1 MTEKCFWCGIVIVA
15 LTVGLAVPA
24 KAVNAEG
31 VLIIVAAT
39 TAAAAIAAVVIVA
52 SVQHRRKKI
61 VITGCVISGE
71 KGMTV
76 TDEEDR
82 KVYRLSGETP
92 GVKPGDRMK
101 LRGRKVRS
109 TGRQDAPLGG
119 KRGAQGFR
127 HLPVNFGFLAGGLQ
141 WILTELNR
149 VIHSR

>member
-1 MTEKCFWCGIVIVA
+1 
-15 LTVGLAVPA
+15 VGLAVPA

-61 VITGCVISGE
+61 AITGCVISGE

-82 KVYRLSGETP
+82 KVYLLSGETTAIR
-92 GVKPGDRMK
+92 PGDRMK

-109 TGRQDAPLGG
+109 TGPDKARLWEAKEVLKD
-119 KRGAQGFR
+119 
-127 HLPVNFGFLAGGLQ
+127 FGVCQ
-141 WILTELNR
+141 P
-149 VIHSR
+149 